1 MSASM
6 FTGDAWEAAANRH
19 LLQHIRE
26 QMALN
31 SRRYG
36 RPACYVSLRA
46 SRSGNGDASPEF
58 IGNVGRLVEAKKA
71 WAADM
76 RDLAANTADGTV
88 PGDLQRSVW
97 KDHIGR
103 AEADI
108 RKASAA

>member
-36 RPACYVSLRA
+36 RPI
-46 SRSGNGDASPEF
+46 E
-58 IGNVGRLVEAKKA
+58 
-71 WAADM
+71 
-76 RDLAANTADGTV
+76 
-88 PGDLQRSVW
+88 
-97 KDHIGR
+97 R

-108 RKASAA
+108 RKAVAA